1 MEKEQQELDDDESEL
16 SHRKMEEWG
25 NYAETAIS
33 LFGGRKRRL
42 STSLS
47 KRRMTAKAKADVEES
62 KDAIAEYKKDVEE
75 LQEDQEE
82 AIQEIQEKWLD
93 IVEDFDEIPVTP
105 YKKDVMLDLFGI
117 AWMPNHLVEV
127 DGELVEYPG
136 YKEE

>member
-1 MEKEQQELDDDESEL
+1 
-16 SHRKMEEWG
+16 
-25 NYAETAIS
+25 
-33 LFGGRKRRL
+33 
-42 STSLS
+42 LS

-62 KDAIAEYKKDVEE
+62 IDAIAEYKKDVEE
-75 LQEDQEE
+75 LQEDQEK

-93 IVEDFDEIPVTP
+93 IVEDIDEIPVTP

-136 YKEE
+136 YKED